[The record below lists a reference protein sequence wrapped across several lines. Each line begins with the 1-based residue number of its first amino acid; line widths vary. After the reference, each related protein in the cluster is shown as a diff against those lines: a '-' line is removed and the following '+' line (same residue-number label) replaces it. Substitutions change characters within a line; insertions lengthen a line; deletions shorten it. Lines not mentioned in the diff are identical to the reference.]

1 MYAGYESMS
10 TIAGEIENPQVIP
23 KATMITVPLIM
34 AVYIFPTVAG
44 LATLTDE
51 KVANLLGI
59 SVRRYRMPEAR
70 GLLGH

>member
-1 MYAGYESMS
+1 
-10 TIAGEIENPQVIP
+10 
-23 KATMITVPLIM
+23 MITVPLIM

-59 SVRRYRMPEAR
+59 SVAEVPGCRRRV